1 MSGPGHWFIDS
12 LFLLL
17 PPSTSFIHATT
28 SSFASPPGVRQ
39 HWRCFV
45 ASLAAQVRHKNVW
58 GSITDLF
65 DRDFFGTLPDTKEAD
80 VAFILDDFPN
90 LTSVPWLPSL
100 PKSFPSRVWRH
111 VQPQPLF
118 MDPWYPVVIRR
129 GPASFCAAEWW
140 MWWFFWF
147 YGPPP
152 HCYSKAEFLEIILV
166 SHDMDCY
173 IQGLKARWNR
183 WQMPLAWAQGG
194 GAEYPCHYTSRY
206 IHNPE

>member
-17 PPSTSFIHATT
+17 LLPSISFVHTTT

-45 ASLAAQVRHKNVW
+45 TSLAAQVQHKNVW
-58 GSITDLF
+58 GSVVDVF

-80 VAFILDDFPN
+80 VAFVLDDFPN

-111 VQPQPLF
+111 VQPQPFF
-118 MDPWYPVVIRR
+118 MDPCGILWSSAEGQLHFVRQS
-129 GPASFCAAEWW
+129 GGCGGSFDF
-140 MWWFFWF
+140 M
-147 YGPPP
+147 
-152 HCYSKAEFLEIILV
+152 
-166 SHDMDCY
+166 
-173 IQGLKARWNR
+173 ARHR
-183 WQMPLAWAQGG
+183 IATPRKSSL
-194 GAEYPCHYTSRY
+194 R
-206 IHNPE
+206 